1 MVFGCLQ
8 HTMDSGMKLAS
19 LHYFWGGTW
28 SPNCW
33 SDFNTL
39 KYLFFS
45 HLSAFAVA
53 WTPIPFEVA
62 RVRIFNLN
70 LFYYFF
76 NRKLI
81 LLIKLGQRI

>member
-1 MVFGCLQ
+1 MVYGCLQ

-33 SDFNTL
+33 SDFNTI

-45 HLSAFAVA
+45 HLSAFAVS

-62 RVRIFNLN
+62 RVYNYYLNKESLLCRSNLAS
-70 LFYYFF
+70 
-76 NRKLI
+76 
-81 LLIKLGQRI
+81 